1 MRKLFGRFIPH
12 HLTQANLDRRVDD
25 SITLLTLHAGDR
37 WLDRLITGDEK
48 WVFYDNHHRKSQW
61 VGEGESPQDVPK
73 SDLHPKKVMLS
84 VCWGVDGPI
93 YWELL
98 PEGKTITGDLY
109 TTQLR
114 NLKKAVDRS
123 ALKDKKVYSQHD
135 NARPHVSKQVKQELM
150 GYGWNVL
157 PHPPYSPDLAP
168 SEYWLFGDMSR
179 AFEGRSFNSRGAVE
193 AALKQYF
200 ASRPAGF
207 YRNGIHKLRER
218 WRHFENLLILD
229 FNTTCEENNYD
240 YPTEIIQVSVTVI
253 NIRGKLIREDQKF
266 NRFVRPVI
274 SPVLSEYCS
283 RITGIDKNS
292 INIADK
298 FPVVYDQFV
307 AWLRE
312 HNFQEKYFAF
322 VCEDHQTI
330 WLIAQYQFLLLDQ
343 SMPAIFRQW
352 NNIVTVFQ
360 YLLPKRNYDNL
371 PGETFVDKSSNYY
384 NIEFIG
390 NAHNA
395 SDKSY
400 FLAKIIESYHKGSA
414 GFPKSPL
421 RE

>member
-73 SDLHPKKVMLS
+73 PDLHPKKVMLS
-84 VCWGVDGPI
+84 VWWGVDGPI

-98 PEGKTITGDLY
+98 PEGKTITGDFY

-123 ALKDKKVYSQHD
+123 ALKDKKVYYQHD

-168 SEYWLFGDMSR
+168 SDYWLFGDMTR

-218 WRHFENLLILD
+218 WRH
-229 FNTTCEENNYD
+229 
-240 YPTEIIQVSVTVI
+240 
-253 NIRGKLIREDQKF
+253 
-266 NRFVRPVI
+266 
-274 SPVLSEYCS
+274 
-283 RITGIDKNS
+283 
-292 INIADK
+292 
-298 FPVVYDQFV
+298 VVD
-307 AWLRE
+307 
-312 HNFQEKYFAF
+312 N
-322 VCEDHQTI
+322 DG
-330 WLIAQYQFLLLDQ
+330 QY
-343 SMPAIFRQW
+343 
-352 NNIVTVFQ
+352 N
-360 YLLPKRNYDNL
+360 
-371 PGETFVDKSSNYY
+371 
-384 NIEFIG
+384 
-390 NAHNA
+390 
-395 SDKSY
+395 
-400 FLAKIIESYHKGSA
+400 
-414 GFPKSPL
+414 
-421 RE
+421 

>member
-1 MRKLFGRFIPH
+1 MKDSETFLKNVYNTHAPHYNTIRNWFHRFEKDDFSLDEKDRSGRPRELDLDKLKHALQSDPFQSSRELAVTFGVHHSTVLEGLKSLGMRKLFGRFIPH

-48 WVFYDNHHRKSQW
+48 WVFYDNHHRKSQF

-73 SDLHPKKVMLS
+73 PDLHPKKVMLS
-84 VCWGVDGPI
+84 VWWGVDGPI

-123 ALKDKKVYSQHD
+123 ALKDKKVYYQHD

-168 SEYWLFGDMSR
+168 SDYWLFGDMTR

-200 ASRPAGF
+200 ASRPTGF

-218 WRHFENLLILD
+218 VSAYAVARNVAAIQ
-229 FNTTCEENNYD
+229 
-240 YPTEIIQVSVTVI
+240 TEIMTNGPVEGAFTMYEDIYKYKSGVYRHTA
-253 NIRGKLIREDQKF
+253 GKLLGGHAIKIIGWGTQ
-266 NRFVRPVI
+266 N
-274 SPVLSEYCS
+274 
-283 RITGIDKNS
+283 GI
-292 INIADK
+292 
-298 FPVVYDQFV
+298 PY
-307 AWLRE
+307 
-312 HNFQEKYFAF
+312 
-322 VCEDHQTI
+322 
-330 WLIAQYQFLLLDQ
+330 WLIANSWGTNWGENGFFKMRRGVNECGIERAVVAG
-343 SMPAIFRQW
+343 MPR
-352 NNIVTVFQ
+352 V
-360 YLLPKRNYDNL
+360 
-371 PGETFVDKSSNYY
+371 
-384 NIEFIG
+384 
-390 NAHNA
+390 
-395 SDKSY
+395 
-400 FLAKIIESYHKGSA
+400 
-414 GFPKSPL
+414 
-421 RE
+421 

>member
-1 MRKLFGRFIPH
+1 MFVPTAIHIRHVLIYLFLSHTTMKDSETFLKNVYNTHAPHYNTIRNWFHRFEKDDFSLDEKDRSGRPRELDLDKLKHALQSDPFQSSRELAVTFGVHHSTVLEGLKSLGMRKLFGRFIPH

-73 SDLHPKKVMLS
+73 PDLHPKKVMLS
-84 VCWGVDGPI
+84 VWWGVDGPI

-123 ALKDKKVYSQHD
+123 ALKDKKVYYQHD

-168 SEYWLFGDMSR
+168 SDYWLFGDMTR

-218 WRHFENLLILD
+218 WRHRSYVNALL
-229 FNTTCEENNYD
+229 TTGSVAAGGISDDRDTSEE
-240 YPTEIIQVSVTVI
+240 PE
-253 NIRGKLIREDQKF
+253 EDPFTKKMKYK
-266 NRFVRPVI
+266 R
-274 SPVLSEYCS
+274 
-283 RITGIDKNS
+283 RIVMSDN
-292 INIADK
+292 
-298 FPVVYDQFV
+298 
-307 AWLRE
+307 
-312 HNFQEKYFAF
+312 
-322 VCEDHQTI
+322 EDE
-330 WLIAQYQFLLLDQ
+330 D
-343 SMPAIFRQW
+343 
-352 NNIVTVFQ
+352 
-360 YLLPKRNYDNL
+360 
-371 PGETFVDKSSNYY
+371 
-384 NIEFIG
+384 
-390 NAHNA
+390 
-395 SDKSY
+395 
-400 FLAKIIESYHKGSA
+400 
-414 GFPKSPL
+414 
-421 RE
+421 

>member
-1 MRKLFGRFIPH
+1 MTFRSMKRIALGDPRELDLDKLKHALQSDPFQSSRELAVTFGVH
-12 HLTQANLDRRVDD
+12 HSTVLEANLDRRVDD

-73 SDLHPKKVMLS
+73 PDLHPKKVMLS
-84 VCWGVDGPI
+84 VWWGVDGPI

-123 ALKDKKVYSQHD
+123 ALKDKKVYYQHD

-168 SEYWLFGDMSR
+168 SDYWLFGDMTR
-179 AFEGRSFNSRGAVE
+179 AFEGRSFNSRGAVG

-218 WRHFENLLILD
+218 WRH
-229 FNTTCEENNYD
+229 
-240 YPTEIIQVSVTVI
+240 
-253 NIRGKLIREDQKF
+253 
-266 NRFVRPVI
+266 
-274 SPVLSEYCS
+274 
-283 RITGIDKNS
+283 
-292 INIADK
+292 
-298 FPVVYDQFV
+298 VV
-307 AWLRE
+307 
-312 HNFQEKYFAF
+312 
-322 VCEDHQTI
+322 
-330 WLIAQYQFLLLDQ
+330 
-343 SMPAIFRQW
+343 
-352 NNIVTVFQ
+352 
-360 YLLPKRNYDNL
+360 DND
-371 PGETFVDKSSNYY
+371 G
-384 NIEFIG
+384 
-390 NAHNA
+390 
-395 SDKSY
+395 
-400 FLAKIIESYHKGSA
+400 
-414 GFPKSPL
+414 
-421 RE
+421 

>member
-1 MRKLFGRFIPH
+1 MFVPTAIHIRHVLIYLFLSHTTMKDSETFLKNVYNTHAPHYNTIRNWFHRFEKDDFSLDEKDRSGRPRKLDLDKLKHALQSDPFQSSRELAVTFGVHHSTVLEDLKSLGMRKLFGRFIPH

-48 WVFYDNHHRKSQW
+48 RDPTGCPQTRPSSEKSYALCV
-61 VGEGESPQDVPK
+61 VGSGR
-73 SDLHPKKVMLS
+73 
-84 VCWGVDGPI
+84 PI

-123 ALKDKKVYSQHD
+123 ALKDKKVYYQHD

-168 SEYWLFGDMSR
+168 SDYWLFGDMTR

-218 WRHFENLLILD
+218 WRH
-229 FNTTCEENNYD
+229 
-240 YPTEIIQVSVTVI
+240 
-253 NIRGKLIREDQKF
+253 
-266 NRFVRPVI
+266 
-274 SPVLSEYCS
+274 
-283 RITGIDKNS
+283 
-292 INIADK
+292 
-298 FPVVYDQFV
+298 VVD
-307 AWLRE
+307 
-312 HNFQEKYFAF
+312 N
-322 VCEDHQTI
+322 DG
-330 WLIAQYQFLLLDQ
+330 QY
-343 SMPAIFRQW
+343 
-352 NNIVTVFQ
+352 N
-360 YLLPKRNYDNL
+360 
-371 PGETFVDKSSNYY
+371 
-384 NIEFIG
+384 
-390 NAHNA
+390 
-395 SDKSY
+395 
-400 FLAKIIESYHKGSA
+400 
-414 GFPKSPL
+414 
-421 RE
+421 

>member
-1 MRKLFGRFIPH
+1 MFVPTAIHIRHVLIYLFLSHTTMKDSETFLKNVYNTHAPHYNTIRNWFHRFEKDDFSLDEKDRSGRPRELDLDKLKHALQSDPFQSSRELAVTFGVHHSTVLEGLKSLGMRKLFGRFIPH
-12 HLTQANLDRRVDD
+12 HLTQANLDRRVND
-25 SITLLTLHAGDR
+25 SIALLTLHAGDR

-73 SDLHPKKVMLS
+73 PDLHPKKVMLS
-84 VCWGVDGPI
+84 VWWGVDGPI

-123 ALKDKKVYSQHD
+123 ALKDKKVYYQHD

-168 SEYWLFGDMSR
+168 SDYWLFGDMTR

-218 WRHFENLLILD
+218 WRH
-229 FNTTCEENNYD
+229 
-240 YPTEIIQVSVTVI
+240 
-253 NIRGKLIREDQKF
+253 
-266 NRFVRPVI
+266 
-274 SPVLSEYCS
+274 
-283 RITGIDKNS
+283 
-292 INIADK
+292 
-298 FPVVYDQFV
+298 VVD
-307 AWLRE
+307 
-312 HNFQEKYFAF
+312 N
-322 VCEDHQTI
+322 DG
-330 WLIAQYQFLLLDQ
+330 QY
-343 SMPAIFRQW
+343 
-352 NNIVTVFQ
+352 N
-360 YLLPKRNYDNL
+360 
-371 PGETFVDKSSNYY
+371 
-384 NIEFIG
+384 
-390 NAHNA
+390 
-395 SDKSY
+395 
-400 FLAKIIESYHKGSA
+400 
-414 GFPKSPL
+414 
-421 RE
+421 